1 MIRVPMGN
9 DSILCGTNEVNNGF
23 WLGNRLALTSLAV
36 FVESSMLFVLPSR
49 LAVHNTHTHTHARLD
64 CTDYTEQSTTLP
76 YSTFQSSWARDFFFS
91 HRPLFLIVVIV
102 LATACWYSWSISLL
116 QADPSRP
123 PVPLHSRTQAKFNLI
138 MINQGSLHRLYR
150 IRSWSNSRLL
160 LLDSIASSLGSSY
173 SWSTSNKAS
182 SIRSVHRLR
191 QTNHIHF
198 ISKSD
203 SHFFFFPFFSFFG
216 SLSNISWLSS
226 AIPNWIRALPRRI
239 NQHRLKD
246 DRSESEK
253 TTSTLD
259 AKARDHP
266 HHNGKH
272 LNFNPILFI
281 FQIQRRPCT
290 TFEKINIWRE
300 I

>member
-1 MIRVPMGN
+1 MGN

-203 SHFFFFPFFSFFG
+203 FHFFFFSFFF
-216 SLSNISWLSS
+216 LFRFAVQYFLIVICHTKLDPRASS
-226 AIPNWIRALPRRI
+226 S
-239 NQHRLKD
+239 D
-246 DRSESEK
+246 
-253 TTSTLD
+253 
-259 AKARDHP
+259 
-266 HHNGKH
+266 
-272 LNFNPILFI
+272 
-281 FQIQRRPCT
+281 
-290 TFEKINIWRE
+290 
-300 I
+300 